1 MTQSFYVKRCDQE
14 NLKVKEGE
22 LILNLDFSGSGY
34 FKLGNQ
40 DETYYGNLYLN
51 SEQGGILLKIEIKNT
66 GGPLSYLTLPLK
78 TDYISG
84 ELTNGFKLTL
94 YKCNRTKMQS
104 FIGSKDTFTYEAQ
117 FIFEGIEIPKLEQDK
132 FSQVIF
138 TMSDIILWGE
148 ASSYKI
154 DMNQFSLNN
163 NDDNESIEIYA
174 DNDYSI
180 EYFVSGTML
189 PVHESF
195 LLVEEIKLT
204 QEPVIIIKASKS
216 QNFNYFLTKYN
227 IIKQFIEIAI
237 KKEIHS
243 IKIQAFS
250 PSHIFEIN
258 EIKHES
264 PINVNGYLIKRR
276 EKENTKFIDS
286 HSYLFSLKE
295 VLDYGDFNK
304 YVGNCEKLEPIIDLY
319 LDTILST
326 DTTAVRAFL
335 NITQALETYHS
346 RFKFNGTIPEFK
358 KRIDKIILKNRPTA
372 FKEDDKKFLMA
383 NSKYFVT
390 LESRLAELLLSEF
403 EVHFY
408 TGEIDYNKFPE
419 VIAKS
424 RNYYTHYDENLRGKI
439 IEREHLVPY
448 VHILMSILE
457 YYLLDELGFNDFQFK
472 REKVWEAL
480 KDVRTGFEVRAA
492 SMRK

>member
-1 MTQSFYVKRCDQE
+1 M
-14 NLKVKEGE
+14 
-22 LILNLDFSGSGY
+22 NLDFSGNGY

-66 GGPLSYLTLPLK
+66 GALLSYLTLPLK
-78 TDYISG
+78 IGYISG

-94 YKCNRTKMQS
+94 YKCTRTKMRS
-104 FIGSKDTFTYEAQ
+104 FFGSGDTFTYVAQ
-117 FIFEGIEIPKLEQDK
+117 FMFEGIEIPKLEQDK
-132 FSQVIF
+132 FSQIIF

-148 ASSYKI
+148 TSSYKI
-154 DMNQFSLNN
+154 DMNQFSLND

-189 PVHESF
+189 PVHERS

-204 QEPVIIIKASKS
+204 QKPVIIIKTSKP
-216 QNFNYFLTKYN
+216 QNFNYFLAKYN

-237 KKEIHS
+237 KKEIYP
-243 IKIQAFS
+243 IKIKAFS
-250 PSHIFEIN
+250 PNHIFKAN

-276 EKENTKFIDS
+276 EKENTKFTDS

-326 DTTAVRAFL
+326 DITAVRAFL

-346 RFKFNGTIPEFK
+346 RFKFNGTISKFE

-372 FKEDDKKFLMA
+372 FKEDDKRFLMA

-390 LESRLAELLLSEF
+390 LESRLAELLLAEF

-439 IEREHLVPY
+439 IEKEHLVSY
-448 VHILMSILE
+448 AHILMSVLE
-457 YYLLDELGFNDFQFK
+457 YYLLGELGFNDFQFR
-472 REKVWEAL
+472 RERAWEGI
-480 KDVRTGFEVRAA
+480 KDIKTGFEVRAA
-492 SMRK
+492 SVKKIESNHPI

>member
-94 YKCNRTKMQS
+94 YKCTRTKMQS
-104 FIGSKDTFTYEAQ
+104 FIGSRDTFTYEAQ
-117 FIFEGIEIPKLEQDK
+117 FMFEGIEMPKLEQDK

-180 EYFVSGTML
+180 EYFVSGAML

-227 IIKQFIEIAI
+227 MIRVSKYTFI
-237 KKEIHS
+237 S
-243 IKIQAFS
+243 IK
-250 PSHIFEIN
+250 
-258 EIKHES
+258 
-264 PINVNGYLIKRR
+264 
-276 EKENTKFIDS
+276 
-286 HSYLFSLKE
+286 
-295 VLDYGDFNK
+295 
-304 YVGNCEKLEPIIDLY
+304 
-319 LDTILST
+319 
-326 DTTAVRAFL
+326 
-335 NITQALETYHS
+335 
-346 RFKFNGTIPEFK
+346 
-358 KRIDKIILKNRPTA
+358 
-372 FKEDDKKFLMA
+372 
-383 NSKYFVT
+383 
-390 LESRLAELLLSEF
+390 
-403 EVHFY
+403 
-408 TGEIDYNKFPE
+408 
-419 VIAKS
+419 
-424 RNYYTHYDENLRGKI
+424 
-439 IEREHLVPY
+439 
-448 VHILMSILE
+448 
-457 YYLLDELGFNDFQFK
+457 
-472 REKVWEAL
+472 
-480 KDVRTGFEVRAA
+480 
-492 SMRK
+492 